1 MRRRNRFGIVRRIN
15 MTALTIS
22 LDEHLRRSV
31 MLHSRLC
38 PRQVLG
44 VRMARFACGWFGI
57 DPAVERRQL
66 FVYMEIGRCAA
77 DGVMVVTCATP
88 TNQLM
93 QLVPYGKVA
102 ATFVHLPS
110 GEALRVSEHPQS
122 RAAALA
128 LPINAPSAWEKQ
140 LLAYQTLPDEVL
152 LRWKRVKL
160 PAPLPVIP
168 EKHSATCDQC
178 GDRVNEHQEVDQA
191 GAVLCKACAFGAYYV
206 EQEVECVMFLS
217 SC

>member
-1 MRRRNRFGIVRRIN
+1 ME
-15 MTALTIS
+15 LTLS
-22 LDEHLRRSV
+22 LDEHLRRSA

-44 VRMARFACGWFGI
+44 VRMARFACGWFSV
-57 DPAVERRQL
+57 DPAVERRQI

-93 QLVPYGKVA
+93 KLIPYGKVA

-110 GEALRVSEHPQS
+110 GEALRVSEHQQS

-128 LPINAPSAWEKQ
+128 LPIDAASAWEKQ
-140 LLAYQTLPDEVL
+140 LQAYQVLPDEML
-152 LRWKRVKL
+152 LRWQRVKL

-168 EKHSATCDQC
+168 EKHSAICQWC
-178 GDRVNEHQEVDQA
+178 GDRINEHQEVDLGKMA
-191 GAVLCKACAFGAYYV
+191 LCKACAFGAYYV
-206 EQEVECVMFLS
+206 EQETGGRKSLMYYIRRINR
-217 SC
+217 

>member
-1 MRRRNRFGIVRRIN
+1 ME
-15 MTALTIS
+15 LTLS
-22 LDEHLRRSV
+22 LDEHLRRSA

-44 VRMARFACGWFGI
+44 VRMARFACGWFGV
-57 DPAVERRQL
+57 DPAVERGQF

-93 QLVPYGKVA
+93 QLIPYGKVA

-110 GEALRVSEHPQS
+110 GAALRVSEHPQS

-128 LPINAPSAWEKQ
+128 LPIDVLSAWEKQ
-140 LLAYQTLPDEVL
+140 LQAYQVLSDETL
-152 LRWKRVKL
+152 LRWQRVKL
-160 PAPLPVIP
+160 PAPLPVVP
-168 EKHSATCDQC
+168 EKHAATCQRC
-178 GDRVNEHQEVDQA
+178 GDRINEHQEVNQ
-191 GAVLCKACAFGAYYV
+191 GGTILCKACAFGAYYV
-206 EQEVECVMFLS
+206 EQETECAMSLS
-217 SC
+217 PS

>member
-1 MRRRNRFGIVRRIN
+1 ME
-15 MTALTIS
+15 LTLS
-22 LDEHLRRSV
+22 LDEHLQRSA

-57 DPAVERRQL
+57 DPAVERRQI
-66 FVYMEIGRCAA
+66 FVYMEIWRCAA

-128 LPINAPSAWEKQ
+128 LPIDAPSAWEKQ
-140 LLAYQTLPDEVL
+140 LQAYQVLPDDVL
-152 LRWKRVKL
+152 LRWQRVEL
-160 PAPLPVIP
+160 STPIPLIP
-168 EKHSATCDQC
+168 EKHSAICRQC
-178 GDRVNEHQEVDQA
+178 GDRINEHQEIDR
-191 GAVLCKACAFGAYYV
+191 GDSVLCKACAFGAYYV
-206 EQEVECVMFLS
+206 EQETECPMSLLPS
-217 SC
+217 